1 MNENQFD
8 AIVIGSGVGGLGTAI
23 TLGQHGY
30 KVLVLEQHYVPGG
43 WSHSF
48 TINGHRFS
56 PGVHYVG
63 QLGEGEGANKM
74 YCNLGIANDLVF
86 FRMNK
91 NGFEHCLV
99 GDQVFDYPAGIENI
113 IDKLSKEF
121 PTESKYIE
129 KYLRLVDRV
138 NYQIQLMPTLKTRW
152 KKITAPFRTKD
163 VGKYGLFSLKRVI
176 DWHLK
181 DPFLKAYLNVQCG
194 DHGLPPNKA
203 SFPVHCAVMGH
214 YLNGAYYPLGGGG
227 GIVKAMTT
235 AIKKQNGTVK
245 TECGVKRIIL
255 NDAREAIGVET
266 DNGEKYYSNTIVSNA
281 DPHKTYFGLIGKEH
295 LSKGLVKK
303 LNKTKYSVTSLIL
316 FLTLD
321 LDVTDLK
328 LDSGNYWLVKNENL
342 DDHFE
347 ELTKTEVTKGEA
359 FPTVFMSCTTLKDP
373 ASYDGKHHNFE
384 VVTYVSYD
392 CMKPFEGLSDYHN
405 DAYKEFKEK
414 VTNKM
419 LNNVEQ
425 LIPKARKHIVTAELG
440 TPKTNE
446 YYIDATEGNVYG
458 TEKTLMHVGPLAYK
472 NTSEIKNLYL
482 AGSSTLSHGV
492 TGATSSGINAAA
504 NILGIPADEV
514 LKPKE
519 NQFLRI
525 YDADNPETWPE
536 WVNTK
541 RATKARRTK
550 V

>member
-30 KVLVLEQHYVPGG
+30 RVLVLEQHYVPGG

-63 QLGEGEGANKM
+63 QLGKGEGANKM
-74 YCNLGIANDLVF
+74 YCDLGIANDLVF

-91 NGFEHCLV
+91 NGFEHCHI
-99 GDQVFDYPAGIENI
+99 GDKVFDYPAGIENI
-113 IDKLSKEF
+113 IEKLSNEF
-121 PTESKYIE
+121 PSESKYID

-152 KKITAPFRTKD
+152 EKITAPFRTKE

-245 TECGVKRIIL
+245 TESGVKRIIL
-255 NDAREAIGVET
+255 NDSKEAVGVET
-266 DNGEKYYSNTIVSNA
+266 DNGETYYSNIIVSNA
-281 DPHKTYFGLIGKEH
+281 DPHKTYFGLVGKEY

-321 LDVTDLK
+321 IDLTK
-328 LDSGNYWLVKNENL
+328 LELDSGNYWLVKNENL

-347 ELTKTEVTKGEA
+347 ELTKTEVTKGET

-384 VVTYVSYD
+384 IVTYVSYD

-405 DAYKEFKEK
+405 DVYKKFKEK

-425 LIPKARKHIVTAELG
+425 LIPEARKHIVTAELG

-458 TEKTLMHVGPLAYK
+458 TEKTLMHVGPLAFK
-472 NTSEIKNLYL
+472 NTTEIKNLYL
-482 AGSSTLSHGV
+482 TGSSTLSHGV

-514 LKPKE
+514 LKPQE
-519 NQFLRI
+519 GQHLRI
-525 YDADNPETWPE
+525 YDADDPETWPE

-550 V
+550 T

>member
-74 YCNLGIANDLVF
+74 YCDLGIANDLVF
-86 FRMNK
+86 FRMNQD
-91 NGFEHCLV
+91 GFEHCHI
-99 GDQVFDYPAGIENI
+99 GDEVFDYPAGTNNI
-113 IDKLSKEF
+113 IKKLSEKF
-121 PTESKYIE
+121 PEESKYIE
-129 KYLRLVDRV
+129 KYLQLVERV
-138 NYQIQLMPTLKTRW
+138 NYQIQLMPTLKTPWER
-152 KKITAPFRTKD
+152 ITAPFRTKD

-235 AIKKQNGTVK
+235 AIKKQNGIVK
-245 TECGVKRIIL
+245 TDTGVKKIIL
-255 NDAREAIGVET
+255 NEAKEAIGVET

-281 DPHKTYFGLIGKEH
+281 DPHKTYFGLVGKEY

-303 LNKTKYSVTSLIL
+303 LNNTRYSVTSLIL
-316 FLTLD
+316 FLTLEID
-321 LDVTDLK
+321 LTDLK

-342 DDHFE
+342 DDIFE
-347 ELTKTEVTKGEA
+347 ELTTTDVTEGDA
-359 FPTVFMSCTTLKDP
+359 FPTVFLSCTTLKDP

-392 CMKPFEGLSDYHN
+392 CMKPFEGLTDYRN
-405 DAYKEFKEK
+405 EAYKEFKEK

-425 LIPKARKHIVTAELG
+425 LIPSARKHIVTAELG

-446 YYIDATEGNVYG
+446 YYIDATDGNVYG
-458 TEKTLMHVGPLAYK
+458 TEKTLKHVGPLAYK
-472 NTSEIKNLYL
+472 NTAEIKNLYL

-492 TGATSSGINAAA
+492 TGATSSGVNAAA
-504 NILGIPADEV
+504 NILGIPAEEV
-514 LKPKE
+514 LQPKE
-519 NQFLRI
+519 DQFLRI
-525 YDADNPETWPE
+525 YDADNSESWPE

-550 V
+550 I

>member
-8 AIVIGSGVGGLGTAI
+8 AIVIGSGVGGLATAI
-23 TLGQHGY
+23 SLGQHGY

-74 YCNLGIANDLVF
+74 YCDLGIANDLVF

-91 NGFEHCLV
+91 NGFEHCHV
-99 GDQVFDYPAGIENI
+99 GDRVFDYPAGTENI
-113 IDKLSKEF
+113 IKKLSERF
-121 PTESKYIE
+121 PDESEYIDKYV
-129 KYLRLVDRV
+129 RLVERV
-138 NYQIQLMPTLKTRW
+138 NNQIQLMPTLKTVW
-152 KKITAPFRTKD
+152 EKVTAPFRTHD
-163 VGKYGLFSLKRVI
+163 VGKYGLFSLNRVI
-176 DWHLK
+176 NWHLK

-194 DHGLPPNKA
+194 DHGLPPKKA

-235 AIKKQNGTVK
+235 AVKKQNGIVK
-245 TECGVKRIIL
+245 TETGVKKIIL
-255 NDAREAIGVET
+255 NEAKEAIGVET
-266 DNGEKYYSNTIVSNA
+266 DSGEKYYSNTIVSNA
-281 DPHKTYFGLIGKEH
+281 DPHKTYFGLIGKDN
-295 LSKGLVKK
+295 LSKSLVKK

-316 FLTLD
+316 FLTLEID
-321 LDVTDLK
+321 LTELK

-342 DDHFE
+342 DNHFE
-347 ELTKTEVTKGEA
+347 ELTNTDVTKGDT

-384 VVTYVSYD
+384 IVTYVSYD
-392 CMKPFEGLSDYHN
+392 CMKPFENLKDYHN
-405 DAYKEFKEK
+405 AEYKEFKEK

-419 LNNVEQ
+419 MNNVEQ
-425 LIPKARKHIVTAELG
+425 LIPNAREHAITVELG
-440 TPKTNE
+440 TPKTNQ
-446 YYIDATEGNVYG
+446 YYIDATDGNVYG
-458 TEKTLMHVGPLAYK
+458 TEKSLMHVGPLAYK
-472 NTSEIKNLYL
+472 NRTEIKNLYL

-492 TGATSSGINAAA
+492 TGATSSGVNAAA
-504 NILGIPADEV
+504 NILGIDADKV
-514 LKPKE
+514 LTPKE
-519 NQFLRI
+519 DQFLRI